1 MTFSEIYEKFKELMA
16 HPVFGEVSAEANALS
31 KEFYAMMDTKTVK
44 VTDEGEEDDRDYD
57 TIESIKEL
65 VRVFREK
72 KEDLRKE
79 KLAQEEKNV
88 SAKKDI
94 LNEMMRVISE
104 EENIGKAYQQFTE
117 LKEKWRNIGAVPSE
131 KHHELQ
137 QEFSRLSELFYYNMN
152 IYKELRE
159 NDLKKNLSA
168 KAELVEKLKK
178 VAEEKSNQKE
188 LEGALHVIQYQ
199 WEETGAVP
207 KENWDEIRAQYWE
220 AVKVINDKLQG
231 FRKEREEK
239 QTEALKLKNSL
250 IEKVKNITVLDR
262 KTIKDWDRDT
272 DEILKLQ
279 NEWRGIGYAPREDN
293 DKVWSDFRAVCD
305 LFFQAK
311 KEFFE
316 VINAANDENK
326 KKKAALIEKAEALKD
341 SDDWKN
347 SSKVLI
353 QLQED
358 WQKIGSAGKKS
369 EHAMWMRFR
378 SACDHFFNKKKE
390 FFAAQELHLVE
401 NVKRK
406 EEFISSLENLSV
418 EGSDEEKIAKLDEL
432 TKEFKTI
439 GDVPQ
444 ADRDRL
450 FHAFKNAIDKKYEQ
464 LSIDPNQKEI
474 LIFKAKMETLKS
486 SENASF
492 LLKKER
498 DFIRGKIN
506 FLNEEIVK
514 LENNIGMFGKSK
526 NAEAFLKEYR
536 DKIEDFKKQQESWKL
551 KLKYVP
557 KDI

>member
-1 MTFSEIYEKFKELMA
+1 M
-16 HPVFGEVSAEANALS
+16 
-31 KEFYAMMDTKTVK
+31 
-44 VTDEGEEDDRDYD
+44 EE
-57 TIESIKEL
+57 
-65 VRVFREK
+65 
-72 KEDLRKE
+72 
-79 KLAQEEKNV
+79 
-88 SAKKDI
+88 
-94 LNEMMRVISE
+94 
-104 EENIGKAYQQFTE
+104 
-117 LKEKWRNIGAVPSE
+117 
-131 KHHELQ
+131 
-137 QEFSRLSELFYYNMN
+137 
-152 IYKELRE
+152 
-159 NDLKKNLSA
+159 
-168 KAELVEKLKK
+168 
-178 VAEEKSNQKE
+178 
-188 LEGALHVIQYQ
+188 
-199 WEETGAVP
+199 
-207 KENWDEIRAQYWE
+207 
-220 AVKVINDKLQG
+220 
-231 FRKEREEK
+231 
-239 QTEALKLKNSL
+239 L

-406 EEFISSLENLSV
+406 EEFISSLENLV
-418 EGSDEEKIAKLDEL
+418 IEGSDEEKIAKLDEL
-432 TKEFKTI
+432 SKEFKAL